1 MSFYKHKNLFIAI
14 SILILILIDQI
25 TKYYIYNLHY
35 LNNLFIL
42 TLNKWISW
50 WITLFHFD
58 ILIFL
63 IPSIL
68 ILITYLFYKKQIST
82 LAFIFI
88 ISWWIWNFI
97 DRIIFHGVRDFIA
110 LPPIFGYQFPIFN
123 MADVFV
129 SIWFLIILFEITKNS
144 KKN

>member
-1 MSFYKHKNLFIAI
+1 MSFYKHKKLFIVI
-14 SILILILIDQI
+14 SILLLIFIDQI
-25 TKYYIYNLHY
+25 TKYYVYNLHY
-35 LNNLFIL
+35 LNNYFIL

-50 WITLFHFD
+50 WISIFHFD
-58 ILIFL
+58 VLIFL

-68 ILITYLFYKKQIST
+68 FLICYLFYKKQIST

-88 ISWWIWNFI
+88 ISGWIWNFI
-97 DRIIFHGVRDFIA
+97 DRIIFHWVRDFIA
-110 LPPIFGYQFPIFN
+110 LPAIFWYQFPIFN

-129 SIWFLIILFEITKNS
+129 SIWFLIILFEIY